1 MHLPACQRGT
11 SALALWSQRP
21 PVLCTRLQ
29 GTQAQLAL
37 ATSRAFSAA
46 AAAAEP
52 APAAAAATNGG
63 TDGVVQRGADGHIL
77 PHGGGALVDLMVTGA
92 AAEAAKARCNYRL
105 ELTERQARRLGWL
118 GSVGQ
123 LRGRRL
129 GQAGGRAL
137 GGAARARALRPLA
150 VSQQAAP
157 ARRQPSRLLAANRR
171 RQPPRTRPPA
181 QACDVELLAVGGF
194 TPLDGFM
201 NEDAYRSVVDSMR
214 CAEPA
219 AVGGA
224 AARHQ
229 ARHSAQAHACS
240 CCPATEPSRQGAR
253 QTLRRALPSSPCRPS
268 TGCPAACSSAC
279 RW

>member
-1 MHLPACQRGT
+1 M
-11 SALALWSQRP
+11 WSQHP

-52 APAAAAATNGG
+52 APAAATNGG

-77 PHGGGALVDLMVTGA
+77 PHDGGALVDLMVTGA

-105 ELTERQARRLGWL
+105 ELTERQARHLGLL

-137 GGAARARALRPLA
+137 GGAARARAFRPLA
-150 VSQQAAP
+150 VSQQASP
-157 ARRQPSRLLAANRR
+157 ARRQPGRRLAANRR
-171 RQPPRTRPPA
+171 HPPRTCLPA

-194 TPLDGFM
+194 SPLGGFM

-224 AARHQ
+224 AWMHEAR
-229 ARHSAQAHACS
+229 RSAHAHACC

-253 QTLRRALPSSPCRPS
+253 QTPRRALPSPLCRPS